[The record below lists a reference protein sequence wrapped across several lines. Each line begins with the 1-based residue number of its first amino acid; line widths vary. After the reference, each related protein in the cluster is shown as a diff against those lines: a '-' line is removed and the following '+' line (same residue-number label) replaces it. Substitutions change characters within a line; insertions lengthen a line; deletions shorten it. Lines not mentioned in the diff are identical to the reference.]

1 MTHYILYKD
10 SPMLHQGT
18 VAASDEN
25 RRGGDI
31 TSRFLPEHHHKLV
44 LYAIQRPLPL
54 LFTGWKNAFFS
65 KKISISKKMCIFA
78 FGMIQ
83 EL

>member
-1 MTHYILYKD
+1 
-10 SPMLHQGT
+10 MLHQGT
-18 VAASDEN
+18 VATSNDS

-31 TSRFLPEHHHKLV
+31 TSRFLPERHLKLV
-44 LYAIQRPLPL
+44 LYTIQRSLPSL
-54 LFTGWKNAFFS
+54 YTGWKNVFFS

>member
-1 MTHYILYKD
+1 
-10 SPMLHQGT
+10 MLHQDMI
-18 VAASDEN
+18 AASDEN

-31 TSRFLPEHHHKLV
+31 TSGFLTECHLKLV
-44 LYAIQRPLPL
+44 LYTTQRSLPSL
-54 LFTGWKNAFFS
+54 YTWWKNAFFS

>member
-1 MTHYILYKD
+1 
-10 SPMLHQGT
+10 MLHQDMI
-18 VAASDEN
+18 AASDEN

-31 TSRFLPEHHHKLV
+31 TSGFLTECHLKLSA
-44 LYAIQRPLPL
+44 LYHTAYPPVIIHRVEECI
-54 LFTGWKNAFFS
+54 FS

>member
-1 MTHYILYKD
+1 
-10 SPMLHQGT
+10 MLHQGT
-18 VAASDEN
+18 VATSNDS
-25 RRGGDI
+25 RRGGGI
-31 TSRFLPEHHHKLV
+31 TSRFLTECHLKLV
-44 LYAIQRPLPL
+44 LYTTQRSLPSL
-54 LFTGWKNAFFS
+54 YTGWKNAFFS

>member
-1 MTHYILYKD
+1 
-10 SPMLHQGT
+10 MLHQDMI
-18 VAASDEN
+18 AASDEN

-31 TSRFLPEHHHKLV
+31 TSGFLTECHLKLV
-44 LYAIQRPLPL
+44 LYTIQRTLPSL
-54 LFTGWKNAFFS
+54 YTGWKNAFFS

>member
-1 MTHYILYKD
+1 
-10 SPMLHQGT
+10 MLHQGT

-31 TSRFLPEHHHKLV
+31 TSRFLPERHLKLV
-44 LYAIQRPLPL
+44 LYTTQRFLPTL
-54 LFTGWKNAFFS
+54 YTGWKNAFFS

>member
-1 MTHYILYKD
+1 MD
-10 SPMLHQGT
+10 SSMLHQGT
-18 VAASDEN
+18 VATSNES
-25 RRGGDI
+25 RHGGGK
-31 TSRFLPEHHHKLV
+31 TSRFLPERHLKLV
-44 LYAIQRPLPL
+44 LYTIQRTLPS